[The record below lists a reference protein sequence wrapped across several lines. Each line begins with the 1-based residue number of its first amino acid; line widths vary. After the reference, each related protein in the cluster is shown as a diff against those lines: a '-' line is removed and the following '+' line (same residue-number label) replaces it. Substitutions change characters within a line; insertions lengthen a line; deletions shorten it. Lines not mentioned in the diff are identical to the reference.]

1 MSGPACLPKLSLPA
15 ASETTIASCMRSQVE
30 AMVDP
35 QKGAAWSQPW
45 LKL

>member
-1 MSGPACLPKLSLPA
+1 
-15 ASETTIASCMRSQVE
+15 MRRGSSDSFQQVVLAQVE